1 LIARVADA
9 LAPVSYLRK
18 LVAGGAP
25 VVGPSAD
32 WVNTAVRVSGN
43 VDAGRVVFE
52 DDAGGLEL
60 IEYTHNEDGERSD
73 VLVARLDAVTGETIA
88 A

>member
-1 LIARVADA
+1 VNTTYLKNLIAT
-9 LAPVSYLRK
+9 
-18 LVAGGAP
+18 GAP

-32 WVNTAVRVSGN
+32 WVNTAVRVSGT

-60 IEYTHNEDGERSD
+60 IQYTLNEDGDRTD
-73 VLVARLDAVTGETIA
+73 VLVARLDRVTGAVVREVEECA
-88 A
+88 

>member
-1 LIARVADA
+1 MNTNHLKKLIA
-9 LAPVSYLRK
+9 S
-18 LVAGGAP
+18 GAP

-32 WVNTAVRVSGN
+32 WVNTAVRVSGT

-60 IEYTHNEDGERSD
+60 IEYTHNEDGDRTD
-73 VLVARLDAVTGETIA
+73 VLVARLDRVTGETIA

>member
-1 LIARVADA
+1 VNTNYLKKLIAT
-9 LAPVSYLRK
+9 
-18 LVAGGAP
+18 GAP
-25 VVGPSAD
+25 VVGPSSD

-60 IEYTHNEDGERSD
+60 IQYTHKEDGDRTD
-73 VLVARLDAVTGETIA
+73 VLVARLDRVTGETIA
-88 A
+88 V

>member
-1 LIARVADA
+1 MNTKYIQKLIA
-9 LAPVSYLRK
+9 S
-18 LVAGGAP
+18 GAT

-32 WVNTAVRVSGN
+32 WVNTAVRVSGT

-60 IEYTHNEDGERSD
+60 IEYTHNADGDRTD
-73 VLVARLDAVTGETIA
+73 VLVARLDRVTGAVVREVEECA
-88 A
+88 

>member
-1 LIARVADA
+1 MA
-9 LAPVSYLRK
+9 S
-18 LVAGGAP
+18 GAK

-32 WVNTAVRVSGN
+32 WVNTAVRVSGT

-60 IEYTHNEDGERSD
+60 IQYTHNEDGERTD
-73 VLVARLDAVTGETIA
+73 VLVARLDRVTGERIA

>member
-1 LIARVADA
+1 VNTSYLKNLIA
-9 LAPVSYLRK
+9 S
-18 LVAGGAP
+18 GAP

-32 WVNTAVRVSGN
+32 WVNTAVRIAGT

-60 IEYTHNEDGERSD
+60 IEYTHNEDGDRTD
-73 VLVARLDAVTGETIA
+73 VLVARLDRVTGAVLHAVEECA
-88 A
+88 